1 MHNHSMHN
9 HLKCVLT
16 TLLACALLGHAQ
28 TETKG
33 KPGIVVLPAR
43 ATQGLVADMAKNRDA
58 GFSRV
63 MDALNGHLEAAV
75 ASSRKFTVLERQ
87 GLKDLLDDPAK
98 LGNSLQLRPND
109 YGMLITIN
117 SFVDQS
123 EQFENLVRRRVQISG
138 TVKIVGGITAEVL
151 DISDIQ
157 ISTNMLRQIVE
168 GVQSTRPI
176 AEMDAILPD
185 AARAFTDASV
195 ARLLGVVFPAKVIDV
210 DGTTLTVNRG
220 SGYFKNGEIV
230 KIYGAEKIKVDPDT
244 GEQIRIKG
252 KLIGEVKVT
261 DVDITSAQ
269 LEAPPEMVVVE
280 GAVVRK

>member
-1 MHNHSMHN
+1 MHN
-9 HLKCVLT
+9 HLKCVLAA
-16 TLLACALLGHAQ
+16 LLACALLGHAQ

-33 KPGIVVLPAR
+33 KPGLVVLPAR
-43 ATQGLVADMAKNRDA
+43 ATEGLVDDMAKHGDA
-58 GFSRV
+58 GFSRTL
-63 MDALNGHLEAAV
+63 DALNGHLEAAV

-98 LGNSLQLRPND
+98 LGQSLQLRPND

-123 EQFENLVRRRVQISG
+123 EQIENLVRRRIQISG
-138 TVKIVGGITAEVL
+138 TVKIVGGITAEIL
-151 DISDIQ
+151 DISDVQ
-157 ISTNMLRQIVE
+157 ISTNMLRQIFA
-168 GVQSTRPI
+168 GVLTTRAI
-176 AEMDAILPD
+176 AEMDSILPA

-220 SGYFKNGEIV
+220 SGFLENGDIV
-230 KIYGAEKIKVDPDT
+230 KIYGAEKVKVDPDT
-244 GEQIRIKG
+244 GMEIKIKG
-252 KLIGEVKVT
+252 KLIGEAKVT
-261 DVDITSAQ
+261 DVDVASAQ
-269 LEAPPEMVVVE
+269 LEAPPGIVVVE